1 MINPDA
7 IKFVDVNGLSKSKDI
22 LKMSDND
29 LVDIGNG
36 SYFHVSQLK
45 KAILRKQSQEFM
57 LDYKIEI
64 LDNSEINEILE
75 LFIKLGYT
83 PYQDADFYLNNNA
96 KFFFAEKNKFFYFVS
111 LVNDY
116 PVEYCSSCE
125 LQYFNSNENQEINL
139 EQLREMV
146 NYKDEL
152 K

>member
-7 IKFVDVNGLSKSKDI
+7 IKFVDDNGLDKSKDI
-22 LKMSDND
+22 LKMSDD
-29 LVDIGNG
+29 ALVDSGDG

-45 KAILRKQSQEFM
+45 KAILRKQSQDFM

-64 LDNSEINEILE
+64 LNDSEIGEVLE

-83 PYQDADFYLNNNA
+83 PYQDVGFYLDNDA
-96 KFFFAEKNKFFYFVS
+96 KFFFAEKNKFSCFLS
-111 LVNDY
+111 SGNDY
-116 PVEYCSSCE
+116 PVEYCSSYGRE
-125 LQYFNSNENQEINL
+125 YFDDCENQEINL

-146 NYKDEL
+146 AHKDEL